1 MTKGWKVEVAKRRTM
16 ILRLRARGLT
26 MEAVAI
32 KVGMTRQ
39 RVGQIIRDEQ
49 KRAEGTK

>member
-1 MTKGWKVEVAKRRTM
+1 MKGGWRVEVAKRRAV
-16 ILRLRARGLT
+16 ILKLRAKGLT
-26 MEAVAI
+26 MEAVAA

-49 KRAEGTK
+49 KRAEAAK